1 LFVVC
6 KIQLKKSKVFSFS
19 LIQICVKL
27 NYRII
32 VHFFG
37 LLLLFNGGFMLI
49 SALVSFIYKDGVT
62 LNLVFSGVLVLV
74 LGVISMLSSLKHR
87 KEMNRREGYVVVAF
101 GWIIMT
107 LSGTIPYLFTGAI
120 PSFTNAFFETMSGY
134 TTTGASILNDI
145 EAMPKGILFWR
156 SLTHWIGGMGIIVLA
171 IAILPLLGIGGMEL
185 FAAEAPGPSAD
196 KLHPRIT
203 DTAKRLWLIYFG
215 YTAAETILLQVAG
228 MSFFDAINHALCTL
242 STGGFSTK
250 NASVAYWN
258 GQPIIQYIIIVFMFL
273 AGTNFVLSYF
283 AFTGKV
289 QKIIKDEE
297 FKLYFKFIIVFTVI
311 AALIIYFKADV
322 SASSI
327 AHPMV
332 WGEAESAF
340 RHGSFQVIS
349 VITTTG
355 FVTAD
360 YTMWTPFLVVLFFGL
375 MFLGGSAGST
385 SGGVKVM
392 RHLIL
397 IKNGFLEFKRT
408 LHPNAVLPVRYNNKA
423 ISGEIVFNILGFFIL
438 YMLSFIIG
446 GLGFSMMGIE
456 FESAIGL
463 AASSLGNVGPALG
476 DFGPVNNYSNLPSIG
491 KWWCSFLMLIG
502 RLELFTVLILLTP
515 FFWRNR

>member
-1 LFVVC
+1 
-6 KIQLKKSKVFSFS
+6 
-19 LIQICVKL
+19 
-27 NYRII
+27 
-32 VHFFG
+32 
-37 LLLLFNGGFMLI
+37 MLI
-49 SALVSFIYKDGVT
+49 SAIVSWAYKDGVT
-62 LNLVFSGVLVLV
+62 LEILLAGIATLL
-74 LGVISMLSSLKHR
+74 LGVALMFFTREHK
-87 KEMNRREGYVVVAF
+87 KELNKRDGYLVVAI
-101 GWIIMT
+101 GWIVMS
-107 LSGTIPYLFTGAI
+107 LSGTLPYVFTQTI

-145 EAMPKGILFWR
+145 ESIPKGILFWR

-171 IAILPLLGIGGMEL
+171 IAILPLLGIGGMQL

-215 YTAAETILLQVAG
+215 YTAAETILLKVAG

-250 NASVAYWN
+250 NASVAHWN
-258 GQPIIQYIIIVFMFL
+258 GEPIIQYIIILFMFL

-283 AFTGKV
+283 AFKGKV
-289 QKIIKDEE
+289 QKVIKDEE
-297 FKLYFKFIIVFTVI
+297 FKLYFKFIAIFTII
-311 AALIIYFKADV
+311 AALIIYFRADI
-322 SASSI
+322 SLSSI
-327 AHPMV
+327 DHPMV
-332 WGEAESAF
+332 WGRGESSF
-340 RHGSFQVIS
+340 RHALFQVIAI
-349 VITTTG
+349 ITTTG

-360 YTMWTPFLVVLFFGL
+360 YTLWTPFLLVFFFGI

-385 SGGVKVM
+385 SGGVKVV
-392 RHLIL
+392 RHLIM

-408 LHPNAVLPVRYNNKA
+408 LHPNAVLPVRYNTRSIPK
-423 ISGEIVFNILGFFIL
+423 EIVFNILAFFIL

-446 GLGFSMMGIE
+446 ALVFSMFDIN
-456 FESAIGL
+456 FESSIGL

-476 DFGPVNNYSNLPSIG
+476 DFGPVNNYSELPSLA
-491 KWWCSFLMLIG
+491 KWWCAFLMLIG